1 MLLSIFLVVFIDLI
15 GFGIVIPI
23 LPYYAREYGASATTL
38 GWLMAGYSLMQ
49 FAVAPLWGK
58 LSDRIGR
65 RPVLLFS
72 LLGTLLSQLG
82 LGLASHFENPLVWI
96 FAGRIFAGICAA
108 NLSVAYAYVADVTT
122 PENRA
127 RGMGLIGAGF
137 GLGFIVGP
145 AIGGLLSP
153 WGYDR
158 PMFAAAVLT
167 AFNLALA
174 WFKLIEPPMTEEQ
187 REASRKAR
195 SWGVQ
200 LARELLARP
209 AIRRPV
215 EVFFLVT
222 LAVTQMEAVFA
233 IFMADCFDYSAE
245 KAGLLLAAMGLVMA
259 IVQGGLVG
267 RVSQRIPEIQI
278 IAGGTLISSSALV
291 IFGAASGSAA
301 GPSLVMLALIL
312 LALSH
317 GFVSPSLSALASRGA
332 PDSLR
337 GSTMGVFHSAG
348 SLARVVGPP
357 TAGWLYDRF
366 GAGSPFYLGALF
378 LGVASL
384 LGAKSVFAAQS
395 SSQKRA

>member
-23 LPYYAREYGASATTL
+23 LPYYARDFGASATQL
-38 GWLMAGYSLMQ
+38 GWLMAVYSLMQ

-65 RPVLLFS
+65 RPVLMLS
-72 LLGTLLSQLG
+72 LVGTLLAQIF
-82 LGLASHFENPLVWI
+82 LGLASQFENALFWL

-158 PMFAAAVLT
+158 PMYAAAALT
-167 AFNLALA
+167 AVNLIVA
-174 WFKLIEPPMTEEQ
+174 WFRLKEPQMSEAQ
-187 REASRKAR
+187 REASRHAR
-195 SWGVQ
+195 SWGPK
-200 LARELLARP
+200 LARELLALHP
-209 AIRRPV
+209 VRRPV
-215 EVFFLVT
+215 ELFFLVT
-222 LAVTQMEAVFA
+222 LAVTQMEAIFA
-233 IFMADCFDYSAE
+233 IFMADRFQYSAE
-245 KAGLLLAAMGLVMA
+245 DAGLLLAAMGLVMA

-267 RVSQRIPEIQI
+267 RVSKMLPEIRL
-278 IAGGTLISSSALV
+278 IAGGTLVSGVALTL
-291 IFGAASGSAA
+291 FGAAGS
-301 GPSLVMLALIL
+301 PWVVLVALLL

-317 GFVSPSLSALASRGA
+317 GFVSPSLSSLASRGA
-332 PDSLR
+332 PDALR

-348 SLARVVGPP
+348 SLARVIGPP
-357 TAGWLYDRF
+357 TAGWLFDHW
-366 GAGSPFYLGALF
+366 GASSPFYLGSLF
-378 LGVASL
+378 LVTASV
-384 LGAKSVFAAQS
+384 LGALSVRRFANTPSA
-395 SSQKRA
+395 